1 MLDAISLTLAA
12 TGGGGDVLV
21 SALIILATAGLVA
34 VGMRRLRL
42 EVVPA
47 YLIAGALIGPHALQ
61 LVASADSVNAISHT
75 AMILLMFGIG
85 LHLDLGM
92 LRSGVGVMV
101 LAGACS
107 CVAITAVGW
116 PIALAF
122 GLPAPT
128 ALAVA
133 MALSMSSTA
142 VVLRILMERREIRRP
157 AGRMAFFILIVQ
169 DIVAIA
175 MLVAI
180 SGLAQW
186 AGVNGEAAVSQE
198 RTWGEFIADA
208 ALKIG
213 IVAGIIVVGR
223 LLLPPLLREA
233 AKGKSAEVMMVL
245 STAAALGAAIATQ
258 SVGFSAELGAFLAGL
273 LLSATP
279 FRHQLSGQIG
289 PVRDLF
295 IAVFFTA
302 VGMQLNPS
310 TLVSS
315 WWIIAL
321 ALVVMLVIKAG
332 LIGLTCW
339 SVGAAPTTSVAVGLS
354 LAQAG
359 EFSLVVLA
367 SASHQKVINDGQLS
381 AVTAVVAISL
391 IITPSLFR
399 LSSRLRPWALRLR
412 PAPWISSG
420 QVANL
425 MDETP
430 NEEESAPESALR
442 LRHVVLAGYGV
453 VGRAVAEKLDTLG
466 VPYTIV
472 EFNPNTVKLQ
482 TGLGRSVVFGDVTNE
497 AVLESAGVGYADAV
511 ILTIP
516 DEEAVLRSC
525 QLVRSMNPSAFIAAR
540 TNYLSKGMLATSLGA
555 DHVTVEELATAE
567 SMAWE
572 VTKRLTER
580 ALGQANV
587 LVPSSPGAVIV
598 PPR

>member
-1 MLDAISLTLAA
+1 MPILGA
-12 TGGGGDVLV
+12 TGGDGDVLV
-21 SALIILATAGLVA
+21 GALIILATAGLVA
-34 VGMRRLRL
+34 VAMRRLRL

-47 YLIAGALIGPHALQ
+47 YLIAGALIGPHALA
-61 LVASADSVNAISHT
+61 LVASPDSVNAISHT

-92 LRSGVGVMV
+92 LRSGVGVMIV
-101 LAGACS
+101 AGVCS
-107 CVAITAVGW
+107 CVAITLVGW
-116 PIALAF
+116 PIAIAF
-122 GLPAPT
+122 GLSAPT
-128 ALAVA
+128 ALAVS
-133 MALSMSSTA
+133 MGLSMSSTA

-157 AGRMAFFILIVQ
+157 AGRMSFFILIVQ
-169 DIVAIA
+169 DMVAIA

-186 AGVNGEAAVSQE
+186 ANGPETQANMTETRSW
-198 RTWGEFIADA
+198 TDFIADA

-213 IVAGIIVVGR
+213 VVAGIIVGGR

-233 AKGKSAEVMMVL
+233 AKGKSTEIMMVL

-258 SVGFSAELGAFLAGL
+258 AVGFSAELGAFLAGL

-302 VGMQLNPS
+302 VGMQLNPG
-310 TLVSS
+310 TLVHD

-321 ALVVMLVIKAG
+321 GLVVTLTVKAV

-367 SASHQKVINDGQLS
+367 SARLKNVISESQLS
-381 AVTAVVAISL
+381 AVTAIVAISL
-391 IITPSLFR
+391 IITPALFK

-425 MDETP
+425 MDQTP
-430 NEEESAPESALR
+430 QEEATAPESALR
-442 LRHVVLAGYGV
+442 LRHVILAGYGV

-466 VPYTIV
+466 INYTIV
-472 EFNPNTVKLQ
+472 EFNPSTVKLQ
-482 TGLGRSVVFGDVTNE
+482 AGLGRSIVYGDVTNE
-497 AVLESAGVGYADAV
+497 AVLESAGAGHADAV

-516 DEEAVLRSC
+516 DEEAVLRAC
-525 QLVRSMNPSAFIAAR
+525 QLVRAMNPGAFIAVR

-555 DHVTVEELATAE
+555 DHVTVEEIATAE

-587 LVPSSPGAVIV
+587 LNPSSPGNVTV
-598 PPR
+598 TPE

>member
-1 MLDAISLTLAA
+1 MLEAIVPILGA
-12 TGGGGDVLV
+12 TGGEGDVLLG
-21 SALIILATAGLVA
+21 ALIILATAGLVA
-34 VGMRRLRL
+34 VSMRRLRL

-47 YLIAGALIGPHALQ
+47 YLIAGAIIGPHALA
-61 LVASADSVNAISHT
+61 LVASTESVNAISHT

-101 LAGACS
+101 AAGIGS
-107 CVAITAVGW
+107 CVAITMVGW
-116 PIALAF
+116 PIAIGF

-128 ALAVA
+128 ALAVS

-169 DIVAIA
+169 DIVAIV

-186 AGVNGEAAVSQE
+186 ANGSSAAEMAESRSWSDFV
-198 RTWGEFIADA
+198 ADA
-208 ALKIG
+208 GLKIG
-213 IVAGIIVVGR
+213 VVAGIIVGGR
-223 LLLPPLLREA
+223 LILPPLLREA
-233 AKGKSAEVMMVL
+233 AKGKSAEIMMVL

-258 SVGFSAELGAFLAGL
+258 AVGFSAELGAFLAGL

-302 VGMQLNPS
+302 VGMQLNPG
-310 TLVSS
+310 TLLHD

-321 ALVVMLVIKAG
+321 GLVVMLTLKAG

-367 SASHQKVINDGQLS
+367 SAKLKNVISESQLS

-391 IITPSLFR
+391 IITPALFK

-425 MDETP
+425 MDQTP
-430 NEEESAPESALR
+430 QEEATAPESALR
-442 LRHVVLAGYGV
+442 LRHVILAGYGV

-466 VPYTIV
+466 INYTIV

-482 TGLGRSVVFGDVTNE
+482 SGLGRSIVYGDVTNE
-497 AVLESAGVGYADAV
+497 AVLESAGAAHADAV

-516 DEEAVLRSC
+516 DEEAVLRAC
-525 QLVRSMNPSAFIAAR
+525 QLVRSMNPAAFIAVR

-555 DHVTVEELATAE
+555 DHVTVEEIATAE

-580 ALGQANV
+580 ALGQANA
-587 LVPSSPGAVIV
+587 LNPSSPGNVTV
-598 PPR
+598 TPQ

>member
-1 MLDAISLTLAA
+1 MLDAFVCTLGA
-12 TGGGGDVLV
+12 TGGDGGVLV
-21 SALIILATAGLVA
+21 GALIILATAGLVA
-34 VGMRRLRL
+34 VSMQRLRL

-47 YLIAGALIGPHALQ
+47 YLIAGAIIGPHALG
-61 LVASADSVNAISHT
+61 LVASPDSVNAISHT

-101 LAGACS
+101 AAGVGS
-107 CVAITAVGW
+107 CVTITMLGW

-128 ALAVA
+128 ALAVS

-142 VVLRILMERREIRRP
+142 VVLRILMERKEIRRP

-169 DIVAIA
+169 DIFAIA

-186 AGVNGEAAVSQE
+186 AHGGGVDDSES
-198 RTWGEFIADA
+198 RSWSEFIADA

-213 IVAGIIVVGR
+213 IVGGVIVVGR
-223 LLLPPLLREA
+223 LFLPPLLREA

-258 SVGFSAELGAFLAGL
+258 EAGFSAELGAFLAGL

-310 TLVSS
+310 TLVHG
-315 WWIIAL
+315 WWIIGL
-321 ALVVMLVIKAG
+321 GLIVMLVVKAG

-367 SASHQKVINDGQLS
+367 SARLQNVISESQLS

-391 IITPSLFR
+391 IITPSLFK

-430 NEEESAPESALR
+430 QEEESTPESALR
-442 LRHVVLAGYGV
+442 LRHVILAGYGV

-482 TGLGRSVVFGDVTNE
+482 AGLGRSIVYGDVTNE
-497 AVLESAGVGYADAV
+497 SVLESAGAGHADAV

-516 DEEAVLRSC
+516 DEEAVLRAC
-525 QLVRSMNPSAFIAAR
+525 QLVRAMNPGAFIAAR

-555 DHVTVEELATAE
+555 DHVTVEEIATAE

-580 ALGQANV
+580 ALGQANAII
-587 LVPSSPGAVIV
+587 PSSPGNVTV
-598 PPR
+598 TPN